1 MKTAVEELSP
11 TRVKLTVEVPF
22 DELRP
27 SLDAAYKK
35 VAQQVRVPGFRPGK
49 VPARIIEQRF
59 GRAVVLEE
67 TLNDAVPKLYG
78 QAVDEVD
85 VFPVS
90 QPDIEVTKIDDG
102 EQIEFTAEVDIRP
115 NFDVPEYKDV
125 EVAVDSAEVTDADID
140 AQLDALRQ
148 RFATLTGVE
157 RPATS
162 GDFVVMDLR
171 AEIDGKNIEEQQASE
186 VSYEVG
192 AGSVLQGLDDALEG
206 MSAGEEKTFRTELVG
221 GENAGEQADVII
233 NVKSVKEK
241 VLPELDDEFAQLA
254 SEFDT
259 LEELKQSIREQS
271 RRNKLIDQVVQARD
285 KALDTLLDKLDIPIP
300 DSALKA
306 EVDARKHNLEH
317 QIAESGLSRDAFF
330 RLYQTTEDERFA
342 EFDASSRKAI
352 KVGFVLD
359 KIVKAEELG
368 VSEQELT
375 NFVVRRAMEMGVQ
388 PNQLAQHLADNDQ
401 LTLAMVEIVRDKAKA
416 VLGDAA
422 KVVDSDGNEVDLKA
436 IYTEINGEEVVE
448 ESAEDESDESVEA
461 ADQADDTAGKAEDK
475 PEA

>member
-27 SLDAAYKK
+27 SMDAAYKK

-67 TLNDAVPKLYG
+67 TLNEAVPKLYG

-90 QPDIEVTKIDDG
+90 QPDIEVTKIEDG

-115 NFDVPEYKDV
+115 NFDVPDYQGV
-125 EVAVDSAEVTDADID
+125 EITVDSAEVADSD
-140 AQLDALRQ
+140 VDEQLDALRQ

-157 RPATS
+157 RPAAV
-162 GDFVVMDLR
+162 GDYVVMDLR
-171 AEIDGKNIEEQQASE
+171 AEIDGENIEEQQASE

-192 AGSVLQGLDDALEG
+192 AGSVLQGLDDALVG
-206 MSAGEEKTFRTELVG
+206 MSADEEKSFRTELVG
-221 GENAGEQADVII
+221 GENAGQEADVII

-259 LEELKQSIREQS
+259 LDELKGSIREQV
-271 RRNKLIDQVVQARD
+271 RRTKLIDQVVQARD
-285 KALDTLLDKLDIPIP
+285 KALDTLLEKIDVPIP
-300 DSALKA
+300 ESALKA
-306 EVDARKHNLEH
+306 EIDARKHNLEH
-317 QIAESGLSRDAFF
+317 QIAESGLSRDAYF
-330 RLYQTTEDERFA
+330 RLYQTTEEERFA
-342 EFDASSRKAI
+342 EFETASARAI

-422 KVVDSDGNEVDLKA
+422 KVVDSEGGEVDLKA
-436 IYTEINGEEVVE
+436 IYTEINGEEASEEPAE
-448 ESAEDESDESVEA
+448 ESEE
-461 ADQADDTAGKAEDK
+461 QKAE
-475 PEA
+475 A

>member
-27 SLDAAYKK
+27 SMDAAYKK

-78 QAVDEVD
+78 QAVDEAD

-102 EQIEFTAEVDIRP
+102 EQIEFTAEVDVRP
-115 NFDVPEYKDV
+115 NFDVPDYQGI
-125 EVAVDSAEVTDADID
+125 EVTVDSAEVTDEDVD
-140 AQLDALRQ
+140 RQLDALRQ

-157 RPATS
+157 RAATA
-162 GDFVVMDLR
+162 GDYVVMDLR
-171 AEIDGKNIEEQQASE
+171 AEIDGKNIEEQAASE

-206 MSAGEEKTFRTELVG
+206 MSAGDEKSFTTELVG

-259 LEELKQSIREQS
+259 LDELKASIREQA
-271 RRNKLIDQVVQARD
+271 RRNKLIDQVVQSRE
-285 KALDTLLDKLDIPIP
+285 KALDALLDQLDLPLP

-306 EVDARKHNLEH
+306 EIDARKHNLDH
-317 QIAESGLSRDAFF
+317 QVAESGLSRDAFF
-330 RLYQTTEDERFA
+330 RLYQTSEEERFA
-342 EFDASSRKAI
+342 EFEKSSARAL

-359 KIVKAEELG
+359 KVAKSEELG

-388 PNQLAQHLADNDQ
+388 PNELAKHLADNDQ
-401 LTLAMVEIVRDKAKA
+401 LTLAMVEIVRDKAKS
-416 VLGDAA
+416 VIGDAA
-422 KVVDSDGNEVDLKA
+422 KVVDTDGNEVDLKA
-436 IYTEINGEEVVE
+436 IYTEINGEPPVE
-448 ESAEDESDESVEA
+448 EEAAAEDA
-461 ADQADDTAGKAEDK
+461 TTEDK
-475 PEA
+475 GEA

>member
-27 SLDAAYKK
+27 SMDAAYKK

-90 QPDIEVTKIDDG
+90 QPDIEVTRIDDG

-115 NFDVPEYKDV
+115 NFEVPDYAGV
-125 EVAVDSAEVTDADID
+125 EVTVDSAEVSDEDVD
-140 AQLDALRQ
+140 SQLDALRQ

-157 RPATS
+157 RAATS

-171 AEIDGKNIEEQQASE
+171 AEINGENIEEQQANE

-206 MSAGEEKTFRTELVG
+206 MSAGEEKSFKTELVG
-221 GENAGEQADVII
+221 GENAGEEADVII

-259 LEELKQSIREQS
+259 LDELKNSIREQA
-271 RRNKLIDQVVQARD
+271 RRNKLIDQVVQAREN
-285 KALDTLLDKLDIPIP
+285 ALDAVLEKIDIPLP

-306 EVDARKHNLEH
+306 EVDARKHNLDH
-317 QIAESGLSRDAFF
+317 QVAESGLSRDAFF
-330 RLYQTTEDERFA
+330 RLYQTTEEERFA
-342 EFDASSRKAI
+342 EFETNSARAI

-388 PNQLAQHLADNDQ
+388 PNELAKHLADNDQ
-401 LTLAMVEIVRDKAKA
+401 LTLAMVEIVRDKAKS

-422 KVVDSDGNEVDLKA
+422 KVVDSNGNEVDLKA
-436 IYTEINGEEVVE
+436 IYTEINGAEPVE
-448 ESAEDESDESVEA
+448 EEDESSAEK
-461 ADQADDTAGKAEDK
+461 ADDGKAE
-475 PEA
+475 A

>member
-27 SLDAAYKK
+27 SMDAAYKK

-90 QPDIEVTKIDDG
+90 QPDIEVTRIDDG

-115 NFDVPEYKDV
+115 NFEVPEYAGAEITVDPSEVSDEDV
-125 EVAVDSAEVTDADID
+125 DT
-140 AQLDALRQ
+140 QLDGLRQ

-157 RPATS
+157 RAAAS

-171 AEIDGKNIEEQQASE
+171 AEINGDNIEEQQASE

-206 MSAGEEKTFRTELVG
+206 MSAGEEKTFKTELVG
-221 GENAGEQADVII
+221 GENAGEEADVII
-233 NVKSVKEK
+233 TVKSVKEK

-259 LEELKQSIREQS
+259 LEELKNSIREQA
-271 RRNKLIDQVVQARD
+271 RRNKLIDQVVQARE
-285 KALDTLLDKLDIPIP
+285 KALDALLERIDIPLP

-306 EVDARKHNLEH
+306 EVDARKHNLDH
-317 QIAESGLSRDAFF
+317 QVTESGLSRDAFF
-330 RLYQTTEDERFA
+330 RLYQTTEEERFA
-342 EFDASSRKAI
+342 EFETNSARAI

-388 PNQLAQHLADNDQ
+388 PNELAKHLADNDQ
-401 LTLAMVEIVRDKAKA
+401 LTLAMVEIVRDKAKS

-422 KVVDSDGNEVDLKA
+422 KVVDTEGNEVDLKA

-448 ESAEDESDESVEA
+448 EEAAASEDEDKDKSEA
-461 ADQADDTAGKAEDK
+461 
-475 PEA
+475 

>member
-27 SLDAAYKK
+27 SMDAAYKK

-115 NFDVPEYKDV
+115 KFDVPGYAGTEIT
-125 EVAVDSAEVTDADID
+125 VDSAEVSDEDVD
-140 AQLDALRQ
+140 AQLDSLRQ

-157 RPATS
+157 RPAAT

-171 AEIDGKNIEEQQASE
+171 AEIDGENIEEQQANE

-192 AGSVLQGLDDALEG
+192 AGSVLQGLDAALEG
-206 MSAGEEKTFRTELVG
+206 MSAGEEKTFKTELVG
-221 GENAGEQADVII
+221 GENAGDEADVII
-233 NVKSVKEK
+233 SVKSVKEK

-259 LEELKQSIREQS
+259 LDELKASIREQA
-271 RRNKLIDQVVQARD
+271 RRNKLIDQVVQARE
-285 KALDTLLDKLDIPIP
+285 KALDALLDKIDIPLP
-300 DSALKA
+300 ESALKA
-306 EVDARKHNLEH
+306 EIDARKHNLNH
-317 QIAESGLSRDAFF
+317 QVAESGLSRDAYF
-330 RLYQTTEDERFA
+330 RLYQTTEEERLA
-342 EFDASSRKAI
+342 EFETNSARAL

-388 PNQLAQHLADNDQ
+388 PNELAKHLADNDQ
-401 LTLAMVEIVRDKAKA
+401 LTLAMVEIVRDKAKS

-422 KVVDSDGNEVDLKA
+422 KIVDTDGNEVDLKA

-448 ESAEDESDESVEA
+448 DEAPSED
-461 ADQADDTAGKAEDK
+461 KAE
-475 PEA
+475 A

>member
-22 DELRP
+22 EELRP
-27 SLDAAYKK
+27 SMDAAYKK

-115 NFDVPEYKDV
+115 NFEVPDYQGAEIT
-125 EVAVDSAEVTDADID
+125 VDSAEVSDEDVD
-140 AQLDALRQ
+140 AQLDSLRQ

-157 RPATS
+157 RAAAN

-171 AEIDGKNIEEQQASE
+171 AEINGENIEEQQASE

-192 AGSVLQGLDDALEG
+192 AGSVLQGLDDALVG
-206 MSAGEEKTFRTELVG
+206 MSAGEEKSFKTELVG
-221 GENAGEQADVII
+221 GENAGEEADVII

-259 LEELKQSIREQS
+259 LDELKASIREQA
-271 RRNKLIDQVVQARD
+271 RRNKLIDQVVQARE
-285 KALDTLLDKLDIPIP
+285 KALDALLEKIDIPLP
-300 DSALKA
+300 ESALKA
-306 EVDARKHNLEH
+306 EVDARKHNLDH

-330 RLYQTTEDERFA
+330 RLYQTTEEERFA
-342 EFDASSRKAI
+342 EFDNNSAKAL

-368 VSEQELT
+368 VNEQELT

-388 PNQLAQHLADNDQ
+388 PNELAKHLADNDQ
-401 LTLAMVEIVRDKAKA
+401 LTLAMVEIVRDKAKS

-422 KVVDSDGNEVDLKA
+422 KVVDSEGNEVDLKA
-436 IYTEINGEEVVE
+436 IYAEINGAPVE
-448 ESAEDESDESVEA
+448 EEADEA
-461 ADQADDTAGKAEDK
+461 AESEEKAE
-475 PEA
+475 A

>member
-67 TLNDAVPKLYG
+67 TLNDAVPKLYS
-78 QAVDEVD
+78 QAVDELD

-90 QPDIEVTKIDDG
+90 QPDIEVTKIEDG
-102 EQIEFTAEVDIRP
+102 DQIEFTAEVDIRP
-115 NFDVPEYKDV
+115 NFEVPDYAGLEVTV
-125 EVAVDSAEVTDADID
+125 ESAEVSDEDINV
-140 AQLDALRQ
+140 QLDALRQ

-157 RPATS
+157 RAATS
-162 GDFVVMDLR
+162 GDYVVMDLR
-171 AEIDGKNIEEQQASE
+171 AEIDGKNIEEQQANE

-206 MSAGEEKTFRTELVG
+206 MSAEEEKSFKTELVG
-221 GENAGEQADVII
+221 GENAGEEADVII
-233 NVKSVKEK
+233 TVKSVKEK

-259 LEELKQSIREQS
+259 LEELKDSIREQA
-271 RRNKLIDQVVQARD
+271 RRNKLVDQVVQARE
-285 KALDTLLDKLDIPIP
+285 KALETLLDKIEIPIP

-306 EVDARKHNLEH
+306 EVDARKHNLDH

-330 RLYQTTEDERFA
+330 RLYQTTEEERLA
-342 EFDASSRKAI
+342 EFDTNSAKAI
-352 KVGFVLD
+352 KTGFVLD

-375 NFVVRRAMEMGVQ
+375 NFVVRRAMQMGVQ

-401 LTLAMVEIVRDKAKA
+401 LTLAMVEIVRDKAKT
-416 VLGDAA
+416 VIGDAA
-422 KVVDSDGNEVDLKA
+422 KVVDGEGNEIDLKA

-448 ESAEDESDESVEA
+448 ESEA
-461 ADQADDTAGKAEDK
+461 DSE
-475 PEA
+475 E

>member
-27 SLDAAYKK
+27 SMDAAYKK

-78 QAVDEVD
+78 KAVDEVD
-85 VFPVS
+85 VFPVD

-102 EQIEFTAEVDIRP
+102 DKIEFTAEVDIRP
-115 NFDVPEYKDV
+115 SFEVPDYQGLEIT
-125 EVAVDSAEVTDADID
+125 VDSAEVSDEDVD
-140 AQLDALRQ
+140 KQLDALRQ

-157 RPATS
+157 RAAAN

-192 AGSVLQGLDDALEG
+192 AGSVLQGLDAALEG
-206 MSAGEEKTFRTELVG
+206 MSAGEEKSFKTELVG
-221 GENAGEQADVII
+221 GENAGEEADVII

-259 LEELKQSIREQS
+259 LDELKASIREQS
-271 RRNKLIDQVVQARD
+271 RRNKLIDQVVQARE
-285 KALDTLLDKLDIPIP
+285 KALDAVLEQIDIPLP
-300 DSALKA
+300 GSALKV
-306 EVDARKHNLEH
+306 EIDARKHNLDH

-330 RLYQTTEDERFA
+330 RLYQTTEEERFA
-342 EFDASSRKAI
+342 EFEKNSARAL

-359 KIVKAEELG
+359 KVVKAEELG

-388 PNQLAQHLADNDQ
+388 PNELAKHLADNDQ

-422 KVVDSDGNEVDLKA
+422 KVVDTEGNEVDLKA

-448 ESAEDESDESVEA
+448 EESA
-461 ADQADDTAGKAEDK
+461 ADEDK

>member
-90 QPDIEVTKIDDG
+90 QPDIEVTKIEDG
-102 EQIEFTAEVDIRP
+102 DQIEFTAEVDIRP
-115 NFDVPEYKDV
+115 NFDVPDYQGLEIT
-125 EVAVDSAEVTDADID
+125 VDSAEVTDADID
-140 AQLDALRQ
+140 TQLDALRQ

-157 RPATS
+157 RAAAK
-162 GDFVVMDLR
+162 GDYVVMDLR
-171 AEIDGKNIEEQQASE
+171 AEIDGNNIEEQQASE

-206 MSAGEEKTFRTELVG
+206 MSAEDEKSFKTELVG
-221 GENAGEQADVII
+221 GENAGDEADVII

-259 LEELKQSIREQS
+259 LEELKDSIREQA
-271 RRNKLIDQVVQARD
+271 RRNKLIDQVYQARERS
-285 KALDTLLDKLDIPIP
+285 LDAVLDQLDIPIP
-300 DSALKA
+300 DSALTT
-306 EVDARKHNLEH
+306 EVDARKHNLDH
-317 QIAESGLSRDAFF
+317 QIAESGLSRDAYF
-330 RLYQTTEDERFA
+330 RLYQTTEEDRFK
-342 EFDASSRKAI
+342 EFEDTGKRAI

-359 KIVKAEELG
+359 KIVKSEELG

-416 VLGDAA
+416 VIGDAA
-422 KVVDSDGNEVDLKA
+422 KVVDTEGNEIDLKA
-436 IYTEINGEEVVE
+436 IYTELNGGEEPVE
-448 ESAEDESDESVEA
+448 ESADEDATEE
-461 ADQADDTAGKAEDK
+461 
-475 PEA
+475 

>member
-22 DELRP
+22 DELGP
-27 SLDAAYKK
+27 SMQAAYKK
-35 VAQQVRVPGFRPGK
+35 VAEQVRVPGFRPGK

-85 VFPVS
+85 LFPVS
-90 QPDIEVTKIDDG
+90 QPDIEVTKIEDG
-102 EQIEFTAEVDIRP
+102 EQIEFTAEVDVRP
-115 NFDVPEYKDV
+115 NFEVPDYAGI
-125 EVAVDSAEVTDADID
+125 EVTVPTAEVTDEDIN

-157 RPATS
+157 RAAAKN
-162 GDFVVMDLR
+162 DFVVMDLR
-171 AEIDGKNIEEQQASE
+171 AEIDGVNLEEQQANE

-221 GENAGEQADVII
+221 GENAGDEADVII

-259 LEELKQSIREQS
+259 LEELKESIREQA
-271 RRNKLIDQVVQARD
+271 RRNKLVDQVVQSREM
-285 KALDTLLDKLDIPIP
+285 ALDALLEQIEIPIP

-306 EVDARKHNLEH
+306 EVDARKHNLDH

-330 RLYQTTEDERFA
+330 RLYQTTEEERFG
-342 EFDASSRKAI
+342 EFETSSVKAI
-352 KVGFVLD
+352 KTGFVLD

-368 VSEQELT
+368 VNEQELT
-375 NFVVRRAMEMGVQ
+375 NFVVRRAMQMGVA
-388 PNQLAQHLADNDQ
+388 PNTLAQHLADNDQ
-401 LTLAMVEIVRDKAKA
+401 LTLAMVEIVRDKAKT
-416 VLGDAA
+416 VVGDAA
-422 KVVDSDGNEVDLKA
+422 KVVDEAGNEVDLKA
-436 IYTEINGEEVVE
+436 IYTEINGEEATE
-448 ESAEDESDESVEA
+448 EA
-461 ADQADDTAGKAEDK
+461 AATE
-475 PEA
+475 E

>member
-22 DELRP
+22 EELRP
-27 SLDAAYKK
+27 SMDAAYKK

-115 NFDVPEYKDV
+115 SFEVPDYQGA
-125 EVAVDSAEVTDADID
+125 EVTVDSAEVSDEDVD
-140 AQLDALRQ
+140 AQLDSLRQ

-157 RPATS
+157 RAAAN

-171 AEIDGKNIEEQQASE
+171 AEINGENIEEQQASE

-192 AGSVLQGLDDALEG
+192 AGSVLQGLDDALAG
-206 MSAGEEKTFRTELVG
+206 MSAGEEKSFKTELVG
-221 GENAGEQADVII
+221 GENAGEEADVII

-259 LEELKQSIREQS
+259 LDELKASIREQA
-271 RRNKLIDQVVQARD
+271 RRNKLIDQVVQARE
-285 KALDTLLDKLDIPIP
+285 KALDALLEKIDIPLP
-300 DSALKA
+300 ESALKA
-306 EVDARKHNLEH
+306 EVDARKHNLDH

-330 RLYQTTEDERFA
+330 RLYQTTEEERFA
-342 EFDASSRKAI
+342 EFDSNAAKAL

-359 KIVKAEELG
+359 KIVKQEELG
-368 VSEQELT
+368 VNEQELT

-388 PNQLAQHLADNDQ
+388 PNELAKHLADNDQ
-401 LTLAMVEIVRDKAKA
+401 LTLAMVEIVRDKAKS

-422 KVVDSDGNEVDLKA
+422 KVVDSEGNEVDLKA
-436 IYTEINGEEVVE
+436 IYAEINGAPV
-448 ESAEDESDESVEA
+448 EDEADEA
-461 ADQADDTAGKAEDK
+461 AESEEKAE
-475 PEA
+475 A

>member
-27 SLDAAYKK
+27 SMDAAYKK

-90 QPDIEVTKIDDG
+90 QPDIEVTRIDDG

-115 NFDVPEYKDV
+115 NFEVPDYAGAEITVDPSEVSDEDVD
-125 EVAVDSAEVTDADID
+125 T
-140 AQLDALRQ
+140 QLDGLRQ

-157 RPATS
+157 RAAAS

-171 AEIDGKNIEEQQASE
+171 AEINGDNIEEQQASE

-206 MSAGEEKTFRTELVG
+206 MSAGEEKSFKTELVG
-221 GENAGEQADVII
+221 GENAGEEADVII
-233 NVKSVKEK
+233 TVKSVKEK

-259 LEELKQSIREQS
+259 LDELKNSIREQA
-271 RRNKLIDQVVQARD
+271 RRNKLIDQVVQARE
-285 KALDTLLDKLDIPIP
+285 KALDALLERIDIPLP

-306 EVDARKHNLEH
+306 EVDARKHNLDH
-317 QIAESGLSRDAFF
+317 QVTESGLSRDAYF
-330 RLYQTTEDERFA
+330 RLYQTTEEERFA
-342 EFDASSRKAI
+342 EFETSSARAI

-388 PNQLAQHLADNDQ
+388 PNELAKHLADNDQ
-401 LTLAMVEIVRDKAKA
+401 LTLAMVEIVRDKAKS

-422 KVVDSDGNEVDLKA
+422 KVVDTEGNEVDLKA

-448 ESAEDESDESVEA
+448 EEETAASED
-461 ADQADDTAGKAEDK
+461 ADKDK

>member
-22 DELRP
+22 DELGP
-27 SLDAAYKK
+27 SMQAAYKK
-35 VAQQVRVPGFRPGK
+35 VASQVRVPGFRPGK

-67 TLNDAVPKLYG
+67 TLNDAVPKLYS

-85 VFPVS
+85 LFPVS
-90 QPDIEVTKIDDG
+90 QPDIEVTKIEDG

-115 NFDVPEYKDV
+115 NFEVPDFSGI
-125 EVAVDSAEVTDADID
+125 EVTVPTAEVTDDDIN

-157 RPATS
+157 RPATT

-171 AEIDGKNIEEQQASE
+171 AEIDGVNLEEQQANE

-192 AGSVLQGLDDALEG
+192 AGSVLQGLDAALEG

-221 GENAGEQADVII
+221 GENAGEEADVII
-233 NVKSVKEK
+233 TVKSVKEK

-259 LEELKQSIREQS
+259 LEELKDSIREQA
-271 RRNKLIDQVVQARD
+271 RRNKLVDQVVQSRE
-285 KALDTLLDKLDIPIP
+285 KALDTLLEQIEIPIP
-300 DSALKA
+300 ESALKA
-306 EVDARKHNLEH
+306 ELDARKHNLDH
-317 QIAESGLSRDAFF
+317 QVAESGLSRDAFF
-330 RLYQTTEDERFA
+330 RLYQTTEEERLA
-342 EFDASSRKAI
+342 EFEASSVKAI
-352 KVGFVLD
+352 KSGFVLD

-368 VSEQELT
+368 VNEQELT
-375 NFVVRRAMEMGVQ
+375 NFVVRRAMQMGVA
-388 PNQLAQHLADNDQ
+388 PNTLAQHLADNDQ
-401 LTLAMVEIVRDKAKA
+401 LTLAMVEIVRDKAKT
-416 VLGDAA
+416 VVGDAA
-422 KVVDSDGNEVDLKA
+422 KVVDEAGNEVDLKA
-436 IYTEINGEEVVE
+436 IYTEINSAEGGEEAATE
-448 ESAEDESDESVEA
+448 E
-461 ADQADDTAGKAEDK
+461 
-475 PEA
+475 

>member
-27 SLDAAYKK
+27 SMDAAYKK

-115 NFDVPEYKDV
+115 NFEVPDYQGA
-125 EVAVDSAEVTDADID
+125 EVTVDSAEVSDEDVDT
-140 AQLDALRQ
+140 QLNSLRQ

-157 RPATS
+157 RAATS

-171 AEIDGKNIEEQQASE
+171 AEINGENIEEQQASE

-206 MSAGEEKTFRTELVG
+206 MSAGEEKSFKTELVG
-221 GENAGEQADVII
+221 GENAGEEADVII
-233 NVKSVKEK
+233 NVKAVKEK

-259 LEELKQSIREQS
+259 LDELKNSIREQA
-271 RRNKLIDQVVQARD
+271 RRNKLIDQVVQARE
-285 KALDTLLDKLDIPIP
+285 KALDALLEKIDIPLP

-306 EVDARKHNLEH
+306 EVDARKHNLDH
-317 QIAESGLSRDAFF
+317 QVSESGLSRDAFF
-330 RLYQTTEDERFA
+330 RLYQTTEEERLA
-342 EFDASSRKAI
+342 EFETGSARAI
-352 KVGFVLD
+352 KIGFILD
-359 KIVKAEELG
+359 KIVKSEELG

-388 PNQLAQHLADNDQ
+388 PNELAKHLADNDQ
-401 LTLAMVEIVRDKAKA
+401 LTLAMVEIVRDKARS

-422 KVVDSDGNEVDLKA
+422 KVVDTDGNEVDLKA

-448 ESAEDESDESVEA
+448 EDAPAEEQAS
-461 ADQADDTAGKAEDK
+461 ADDKDKAE
-475 PEA
+475 A

>member
-11 TRVKLTVEVPF
+11 TRVRLTVEVPF
-22 DELRP
+22 EELRP

-90 QPDIEVTKIDDG
+90 QPDIEVTKIEDG

-115 NFDVPEYKDV
+115 NFDVPDY
-125 EVAVDSAEVTDADID
+125 AGAEVTVDAATVSDEDID
-140 AQLDALRQ
+140 GQLDGLRQ

-157 RPATS
+157 RAAAD

-171 AEIDGKNIEEQQASE
+171 AEIDGNNIEEQQANE

-192 AGSVLQGLDDALEG
+192 AGSVLQGLDEALVG
-206 MSAGEEKTFRTELVG
+206 MSAGEDKTFGTELVG
-221 GENAGEQADVII
+221 GDNAGEQADVII
-233 NVKSVKEK
+233 TVKSVKEK

-259 LEELKQSIREQS
+259 LEELKDSIRETA
-271 RRNKLIDQVVQARD
+271 RRNKLVDQVVQAREN
-285 KALDTLLDKLDIPIP
+285 ALDALLGKIDIPIP

-306 EVDARKHNLEH
+306 EVDARKHNLDH

-330 RLYQTTEDERFA
+330 RLYQTTEEERFA
-342 EFDASSRKAI
+342 EFDTNSAKAI
-352 KVGFVLD
+352 KTGFVLD

-375 NFVVRRAMEMGVQ
+375 NFVVRRAMQMGVQ

-416 VLGDAA
+416 VVGDAA
-422 KVVDSDGNEVDLKA
+422 KIVDSEGAEIDLKA

-448 ESAEDESDESVEA
+448 EPADAPAEEK
-461 ADQADDTAGKAEDK
+461 ADA
-475 PEA
+475 

>member
-27 SLDAAYKK
+27 SMDAAYKK

-115 NFDVPEYKDV
+115 NFEVPDYAGL
-125 EVAVDSAEVTDADID
+125 EVTVDSAEVSDEDVD
-140 AQLDALRQ
+140 AQLNSLRQ

-157 RPATS
+157 RAAAN

-192 AGSVLQGLDDALEG
+192 AGSVLQGLDAALEG
-206 MSAGEEKTFRTELVG
+206 MSAGEEKSFKTELVG
-221 GENAGEQADVII
+221 GENAGEEADVII
-233 NVKSVKEK
+233 TVKSVKEK

-259 LEELKQSIREQS
+259 LDELKASIREQA
-271 RRNKLIDQVVQARD
+271 RRNKIIDQVVQARE
-285 KALDTLLDKLDIPIP
+285 KALDALLEQIDIPLP
-300 DSALKA
+300 ESALKA
-306 EVDARKHNLEH
+306 EVDARKHNLDH

-330 RLYQTTEDERFA
+330 RLYQTTEEERQA
-342 EFDASSRKAI
+342 EFEKNSARALKT
-352 KVGFVLD
+352 GFVLD

-388 PNQLAQHLADNDQ
+388 PNELAKHLADNDQ
-401 LTLAMVEIVRDKAKA
+401 LTLAMVEIVRDKAKS
-416 VLGDAA
+416 VVGDAA
-422 KVVDSDGNEVDLKA
+422 KVVDTDGNEVDLKA
-436 IYTEINGEEVVE
+436 IYTEINGEEVVVE
-448 ESAEDESDESVEA
+448 EAPEDA
-461 ADQADDTAGKAEDK
+461 AEDK